1 MKPDLLRRTPDL
13 RGVADVR
20 LMVLDDGAGRGQRM
34 LVARNAVGLG
44 FEIAVD
50 RGFDVSAL
58 SFKGLNI
65 GWHSPTQMV
74 FPTHD
79 PDSEEGLGFFRNFDG
94 FMVTCGLDQYSRP
107 HEIDTDHFNYPNLK
121 RRRLP
126 QHGRI
131 HAEKA
136 RILRYGVDID
146 AGTICCEGIIRQASV
161 FGETLKLHCRIIVPV
176 FDGVLSI
183 EDTVTNRAFRPSD
196 HAILYHLNV
205 GYPFLDESLRI
216 SGLPQMVVD
225 EINSTPPVPRDD
237 FGEKV
242 DLVDSHVTPHGTPIS
257 LHSASLGLTLSL
269 DYDRSVL
276 PNFATWRAYQSG
288 ALGIEPRSDLRPSRG
303 GRLASGESRRYSL
316 KLSLEQTSVSDN

>member
-1 MKPDLLRRTPDL
+1 MNIDLLRRSPDL

-20 LMVLDDGAGRGQRM
+20 LMTLEDGPGRGQRI

-44 FEIAVD
+44 FEVAVD

-58 SFKGLNI
+58 SFQGLNI

-107 HEIDTDHFNYPNLK
+107 HEIDTAHFNYPNLK
-121 RRRLP
+121 TRRLP

-131 HAEKA
+131 HTEKA
-136 RILRYGVDID
+136 RILCYGVDIETS
-146 AGTICCEGIIRQASV
+146 TICCEGIVRQASV
-161 FGETLKLHCRIIVPV
+161 FGETLELHRKIIVPI
-176 FDGVLSI
+176 FEGAFTI
-183 EDTVTNRAFRPSD
+183 EDSVTNLSFRPSD

-205 GYPFLDESLRI
+205 GYPFLDESMKV
-216 SGLPQMVVD
+216 SGLPEAVVD
-225 EINSTPPVPRDD
+225 EINSISPVPSDD

-242 DLVDSHVTPHGTPIS
+242 DLVDSRVTPHGSPIS
-257 LHSASLGLTLSL
+257 LHSPSNGLTLNL
-269 DYDRSVL
+269 DYDQCSL
-276 PNFATWRAYQSG
+276 PKFAIWRAYQSG
-288 ALGIEPRSDLRPSRG
+288 MFALGIEPRSDLRPSEG
-303 GRLASGESRRYSL
+303 GQLAPGESRNYSL
-316 KLSLEQTSVSDN
+316 RLGLARI

>member
-1 MKPDLLRRTPDL
+1 MKSDLLRRTPDL

-20 LMVLDDGAGRGQRM
+20 LMVLDDGPGRGQRM

-74 FPTHD
+74 FPAHD
-79 PDSEEGLGFFRNFDG
+79 PDTEEGLGFFRNFDG

-107 HEIDTDHFNYPNLK
+107 HEIDTAHFNYPNLK
-121 RRRLP
+121 SRRLP

-136 RILRYGVDID
+136 RILRYGVDIE
-146 AGTICCEGIIRQASV
+146 AGTICCEGIVRQASV
-161 FGETLKLHCRIIVPV
+161 FGETLELHRKIVVPV
-176 FDGVLSI
+176 FDGILAI
-183 EDTVTNRAFRPSD
+183 EDKVTNRAFRPSE

-205 GYPFLDESLRI
+205 GHPFLDESLKI
-216 SGLPQMVVD
+216 SGLPKAVVD
-225 EINSTPPVPRDD
+225 EINSTPPVPSDD

-242 DLVDSHVTPHGTPIS
+242 DLVDSRITPHGTPVS
-257 LHSASLGLTLSL
+257 LHNPLRGVTLSL
-269 DYDRSVL
+269 EYDQAVL
-276 PNFATWRAYQSG
+276 PKFATWRAYQSG
-288 ALGIEPRSDLRPSRG
+288 VFALGIEPRSDIRLPNG
-303 GRLASGESRRYSL
+303 GLLGPGESRYYSL
-316 KLSLEQTSVSDN
+316 SISLK

>member
-1 MKPDLLRRTPDL
+1 
-13 RGVADVR
+13 
-20 LMVLDDGAGRGQRM
+20 M
-34 LVARNAVGLG
+34 LVGRNAVGLG

-74 FPTHD
+74 FPAHD

-107 HEIDTDHFNYPNLK
+107 HEIDTAHFNYPNLNT
-121 RRRLP
+121 RRLP

-136 RILRYGVDID
+136 RILRYGVDIET
-146 AGTICCEGIIRQASV
+146 ATICCEAVVRQASV
-161 FGETLKLHCRIIVPV
+161 FGETLELHRRIIVPV
-176 FDGVLSI
+176 FDGALAI
-183 EDTVTNRAFRPSD
+183 EDTVTNRTFRPSD

-205 GYPFLDESLRI
+205 GYPFLDESLTV
-216 SGLPQMVVD
+216 SGLPETVVD
-225 EINSTPPVPRDD
+225 EINSTSPIPSDD

-242 DLVDSHVTPHGTPIS
+242 DLVDSRITPHGATIS
-257 LHSASLGLTLSL
+257 LHSASQGLTLSL
-269 DYDRSVL
+269 EYDQTVL
-276 PNFATWRAYQSG
+276 PRFAIWRAYQSG
-288 ALGIEPRSDLRPSRG
+288 VFALGVEPRSDLRPSED
-303 GRLASGESRRYSL
+303 GRLASGESRRYCL
-316 KLSLEQTSVSDN
+316 RFGFEQNSVPKH